1 MTEIQ
6 HVARSLPLSWLRI
19 VDFTPDFH
27 SWHEVSTFLARLV
40 TREQPFS
47 RWREEDHRTVRRRKD
62 RREKGK
68 KKKQR
73 MKKEATKASN
83 FLTEL
88 LSRQQAA
95 SDGQTQKQTYRLT
108 RWRERKRM
116 SSETNEDK
124 GK

>member
-47 RWREEDHRTVRRRKD
+47 RWREDHRTVRRRKD
-62 RREKGK
+62 RGEKREEEEEKEEDGK
-68 KKKQR
+68 R
-73 MKKEATKASN
+73 SN
-83 FLTEL
+83 ESL
-88 LSRQQAA
+88 
-95 SDGQTQKQTYRLT
+95 
-108 RWRERKRM
+108 
-116 SSETNEDK
+116 
-124 GK
+124 

>member
-62 RREKGK
+62 RGEKREEEKEEDGK
-68 KKKQR
+68 R
-73 MKKEATKASN
+73 SN
-83 FLTEL
+83 ESL
-88 LSRQQAA
+88 
-95 SDGQTQKQTYRLT
+95 
-108 RWRERKRM
+108 
-116 SSETNEDK
+116 
-124 GK
+124 